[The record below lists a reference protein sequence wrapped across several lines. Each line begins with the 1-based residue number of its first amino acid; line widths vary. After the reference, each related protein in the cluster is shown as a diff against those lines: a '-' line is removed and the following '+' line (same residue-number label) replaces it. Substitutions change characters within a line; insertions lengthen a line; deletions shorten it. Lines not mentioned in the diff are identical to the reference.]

1 MAEQTGRRRPGR
13 EGGGRDA
20 RREARAN
27 AVVKTAPFIERKIP
41 YMEYLSEENLQLIE
55 DNADILLEEIGI
67 DFLDDPESL
76 EMWKD
81 AGADVQGTRVRFPK
95 GLCRSLIQ
103 ATAPSEYIQ
112 HARNP
117 ARSTIIGG
125 KRTVLVPAYGSPFV
139 HDIDKGRRYAT
150 IEDFNNFVKLAYM
163 APGLH
168 HSGGTICE
176 PVDLPVN
183 KRHFD
188 MVSVS
193 YTHLTLPTN

>member
-1 MAEQTGRRRPGR
+1 MTERTGRRK
-13 EGGGRDA
+13 GGGRDG
-20 RREARAN
+20 RREAREN
-27 AVVKTAPFIERKIP
+27 TVVEQAAFIERKIP
-41 YMEYLSEENLQLIE
+41 YFEYLSEENLQLIE

-67 DFLDDPESL
+67 DFLDDPEAL
-76 EMWKD
+76 TLWQA
-81 AGADVQGTRVRFPK
+81 AGADVRGTRVHFPK

-103 ATAPSEYIQ
+103 ATAPKEFTQY
-112 HARNP
+112 ARNP
-117 ARSTIIGG
+117 KRNVIIGG

-139 HDIDKGRRYAT
+139 HDIDDGRRYAT
-150 IEDFNNFVKLAYM
+150 IQDFENFVKLAYM

-188 MVSVS
+188 MV
-193 YTHLTLPTN
+193 YTHFNATYEIW